1 MMNAEIENTINK
13 AIENATNKS
22 IDDRKNREDFS
33 TNATNDDER
42 RAIRA

>member
-1 MMNAEIENTINK
+1 MNAEIENTINK
-13 AIENATNKS
+13 VIESATNKS
-22 IDDRKNREDFS
+22 IDDKEDFS